1 MSFEIL
7 VRTLSPKLKGIAYRL
22 NHSFT
27 FFDEED
33 LYQEALL
40 HLWEEFRAGTLSDK
54 TTSYILQGCYF
65 YLKNYIRTHKDKI
78 IPLSIDVSS
87 PGDEENSKEPL
98 VLKDDNP
105 QRYFDYLNDKL
116 LAELIRN
123 NGLTQCEKEL
133 LPFFA
138 QGLTTREIGKRIG
151 ISHVRIVKIR
161 KGIRRKC
168 EKYLDKF

>member
-1 MSFEIL
+1 MTFEIL
-7 VRTLSPKLKGIAYRL
+7 VKTLSPKLKAIAYRL

-40 HLWEEFRAGTLSDK
+40 HLWGEFKSGTLSDK
-54 TTSYILQGCYF
+54 TDSYILQGCYF

-78 IPLSIDVSS
+78 ILLRIDTHS
-87 PGDEENSKEPL
+87 PEDEENPKEPL
-98 VLKDDNP
+98 ALKDDNP

-116 LAELIRN
+116 LAELICN
-123 NGLTQCEKEL
+123 NGLKQREKEL

-138 QGLTTREIGKRIG
+138 QGLTTREIGRHLG
-151 ISHVRIVKIR
+151 ISHVMVIKLTRAIR
-161 KGIRRKC
+161 EKC
-168 EKYLDKF
+168 RKYLDIL